1 MVSDMKMRRER
12 GREGCAPEALV
23 GLLGTGLEVLEL
35 KVLKGSAGG
44 VQLGKLSLG
53 NGLAVETCEK
63 EQKKVTQSS
72 SVTES
77 LNKSRKKHG
86 HSPTFELSS
95 SKLNFPVT
103 TPMDPVSVRGSA
115 TILSQAMD
123 M

>member
-1 MVSDMKMRRER
+1 MKMRRER

-23 GLLGTGLEVLEL
+23 GLLGAGLEVLEL

-53 NGLAVETCEK
+53 NGLAVETCER
-63 EQKKVTQSS
+63 EQKRSHNHRQSQNRS
-72 SVTES
+72 INSPE
-77 LNKSRKKHG
+77 KKHG